1 MTKHQALDLRMCD
14 NDAQAKTIRQY
25 FKLLLIRLI
34 EEKEG
39 FSGKHPFGN
48 SGWAYD
54 LYAPLI
60 KANIITGEFDS
71 DGFVER
77 VNEEKADKLLI
88 ELIKL
93 L

>member
-77 VNEEKADKLLI
+77 VNEEKADEMLI
-88 ELIKL
+88 KLIKL